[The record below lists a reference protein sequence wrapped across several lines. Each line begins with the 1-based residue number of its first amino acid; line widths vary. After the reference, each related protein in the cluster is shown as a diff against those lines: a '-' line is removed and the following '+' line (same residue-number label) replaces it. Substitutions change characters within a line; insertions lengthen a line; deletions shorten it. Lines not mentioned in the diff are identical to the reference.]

1 MKQFIIEK
9 DFWDLFPGAALGV
22 VVANNIPN
30 EADYTAEQREEA
42 AKVLEASFEKTEQYI
57 ESHEISK
64 NSVVAVWR
72 DAYQKFPKK
81 KGARCSFENLFKR
94 VIKGNPVSS
103 INPTV
108 DISNAISLSYA
119 LPIGAENIDAFVGD
133 FRLTRAQGGED
144 FEPIGE
150 DKQDPPLEGEICYL
164 DDAGAVCRCLNWRDG
179 VRTAVMGD
187 CPNQFFVM
195 ECVDPER
202 VDVLRAAVDE
212 LAELLK
218 KHVGAEI
225 FVADVLTA
233 EHPAVEI
240 QK

>member
-9 DFWDLFPGAALGV
+9 DFWDLFPGSAVGV
-22 VVANNIPN
+22 VVANNIPG
-30 EADYTAEQREEA
+30 EEQYSDEQREA
-42 AKVLEASFEKTEQYI
+42 AAQILEKSFETTEQYI

-94 VIKGNPVSS
+94 VMKGNPVSS

-119 LPIGAENIDAFVGD
+119 FPIGAENLDAFVGD
-133 FRLTRAQGGED
+133 FRLGRAQGGED

-150 DKQDPPLEGEICYL
+150 GKQDPPLEGEICYM

-187 CPNQFFVM
+187 CPHQFFAI

-202 VDVLRAAVDE
+202 VDVLKKAVEDLAA
-212 LAELLK
+212 LLK
-218 KHVGAEI
+218 EHVGAEI
-225 FVADVLTA
+225 YVAEVLTA
-233 EHPAVEI
+233 ENPSVQI
-240 QK
+240 Q